1 MKKISCTFFALVI
14 AMAVFAQPQKVVADK
29 IIAVVGNKVILKSDI
44 DTRIQDLQRQGS
56 EIPENVDCLILA
68 EALGTKAL
76 VLQAEKDS
84 LPVTDE
90 EIEAELDNRVRYFMQ
105 QYGGKDELE
114 KIAGKSIYQIKEDLR
129 TPIRD
134 QKLAGEMRRKVIAD
148 IRITPNE
155 VRAYFEKI
163 PTDSLTFYE
172 TELEIGSLAVFPK
185 ASKDAD
191 DYCKEQLLE
200 YKAMV
205 ENGKKDFKQAAAQ
218 YSEEPGA
225 AERFGQMEVN
235 RNQKDI
241 DPAFL
246 SKVYTLKEGQI
257 SNPFRSKFG
266 FHIIQLV
273 SRQGDDALVRHI
285 IKIPKITK
293 IELEKGL
300 NKLDSVRAKL
310 IAGTIDFGS
319 AVNRY
324 GEDESVKFT
333 GGMMSTPDGTGN
345 TFLTIDMLD
354 QEMVKILNK
363 LPLGGYSQPQV
374 FADAQGKQGVRI
386 LYLKTKTQPHR
397 ENLRD
402 DYSKISERALNEKK
416 ERYLEKWFLNK
427 IENYYLKIDPQ
438 YKNCEALQIWLD
450 ALNKKK

>member
-14 AMAVFAQPQKVVADK
+14 ALAVFAQPQKVVVDK

-44 DTRIQDLQRQGS
+44 DSRIQDLQRQGS
-56 EIPENVDCLILA
+56 ELPENVGCLILA

-90 EIEAELDNRVRYFMQ
+90 EVEAELDNKVRFFMQ

-114 KIAGKSIYQIKEDLR
+114 KVAGKSIYQLKEDLR

-134 QKLAGEMRRKVIAD
+134 QKLAGEMRRKVIGD

-155 VRAYFEKI
+155 VRAHFEKI
-163 PTDSLTFYE
+163 ATDSLPFYE

-205 ENGKKDFKQAAAQ
+205 ESGKKDFKQAAAQ

-241 DPAFL
+241 DPTFL

-257 SNPFRSKFG
+257 SNPFRSRFG

-285 IKIPKITK
+285 IKIPKVTK

-300 NKLDSVRAKL
+300 TKLDSVRAKL

-319 AVNRY
+319 AVSRY

-333 GGMMSTPDGTGN
+333 GGMMSAPDGSGN

-354 QEMVKILNK
+354 QEMVKMLNK

-374 FADAQGKQGVRI
+374 FTDAQGKQGVRI

-438 YKNCEALQIWLD
+438 YKNCEALQIWYD

>member
-1 MKKISCTFFALVI
+1 MKKFSVTLLVLFFAI
-14 AMAVFAQPQKVVADK
+14 AAFAQPQKLVADR
-29 IIAVVGNKVILKSDI
+29 IIAVVGNKLVLKSDI
-44 DTRIQDLQRQGS
+44 DNRVSDLRRQNI
-56 EIPENVDCLILA
+56 EVPENVECLILA
-68 EALGTKAL
+68 EALGSKAL

-90 EIEAELDNRVRYFMQ
+90 EVEADLDNRIRYQMNV
-105 QYGGKDELE
+105 YGGKDELE
-114 KIAGKSIYQIKEDLR
+114 KIAGKTIYQIKEDFR
-129 TPIRD
+129 ERVRD
-134 QKLAGEMRRKVIAD
+134 EKLGSEMRRKVVGD

-155 VRAYFEKI
+155 VRAYFSKI
-163 PTDSLTFYE
+163 PTDSLAYYE

-191 DYCKEQLLE
+191 DYCKEQLLG
-200 YKAMV
+200 YKQLA
-205 ENGKKDFKQAAAQ
+205 ESGKKDFKQLAAQ

-241 DPAFL
+241 DATFL
-246 SKVYTLKEGQI
+246 SKVFSLKEGQI
-257 SNPFRSKFG
+257 STPFRSRFG

-285 IKIPKITK
+285 IKIPVVTK
-293 IELEKGL
+293 IELESGL
-300 NKLDSVRAKL
+300 IKLDSVRAKL

-319 AVNRY
+319 AVNKY
-324 GEDESVKFT
+324 GEDDNVKFT
-333 GGMMSTPDGTGN
+333 GGMMSTPDGSGN

-354 QEMVKILNK
+354 KDMLAVLNK

-374 FADAQGKQGVRI
+374 FTGAQGKQGVRI

-397 ENLRD
+397 ENMRD
-402 DYSKISERALNEKK
+402 DYSKIAERALNEKK
-416 ERYLEKWFLNK
+416 ERYLEKWFLSK

-438 YKNCEALQIWLD
+438 FKDCEALQIWFN
-450 ALNKKK
+450 ALNAKK